1 MNTNLIS
8 EIQRFVYGLD
18 FDQITQNLIK
28 YSENFRSKQ
37 DFGKKDKRSDDK
49 RSDDKSQQKWREYQN
64 SNEWSDFSG
73 DKHRKNKLYPD
84 LDHF

>member
-8 EIQRFVYGLD
+8 EIQRFVYGLNLD
-18 FDQITQNLIK
+18 EITQNLIK

-37 DFGKKDKRSDDK
+37 DFGEKDK